1 MKKAIAFLSLFIFS
15 AVTQAQ
21 QLCNLVEGATLIAQD
36 GANTYL
42 GKLGSKYDSDSVFNS
57 YGTYG
62 SEYSVES
69 IWNKYGQF
77 GGEYSTYSAF
87 NQYTSSP
94 PMIVK
99 NKQIIGYL
107 SANKAMAN
115 SVSPNLL
122 KAVCGE

>member
-15 AVTQAQ
+15 AITQAE

-36 GANTYL
+36 GENTYL
-42 GKLGSKYDSDSVFNS
+42 GKLGSKYDSDSVFNN

-62 SEYSVES
+62 SEYSAES

-77 GGEYSTYSAF
+77 GGKYSTYSVF
-87 NQYTSSP
+87 NQYTSTP
-94 PMIVK
+94 PMIIK

>member
-15 AVTQAQ
+15 AITQAE
-21 QLCNLVEGATLIAQD
+21 QLCHLVEGATLIAQD
-36 GANTYL
+36 GENTYL
-42 GKLGSKYDSDSVFNS
+42 GKLGSKYDSDSVFNN

-62 SEYSVES
+62 SEYSAES

-77 GGEYSTYSAF
+77 GGKYGTYSAF
-87 NQYTSSP
+87 NQYTSTP
-94 PMIVK
+94 PMIIK

>member
-1 MKKAIAFLSLFIFS
+1 MKKAIALLSLFTFS
-15 AVTQAQ
+15 AVTQAE

-36 GANTYL
+36 GENTYL
-42 GKLGSKYDSDSVFNS
+42 GKLGSKYDSDSVFNN
-57 YGTYG
+57 YGAYG
-62 SEYSVES
+62 GEYSAES

-77 GGEYSTYSAF
+77 RGEYSTYSAF
-87 NQYTSSP
+87 NQYTSTP
-94 PMIVK
+94 PMIIK

>member
-1 MKKAIAFLSLFIFS
+1 MKKAIALLSLFTFS
-15 AVTQAQ
+15 AVTQAE

-36 GANTYL
+36 GENTYL
-42 GKLGSKYDSDSVFNS
+42 GKLGSKYDSDSVFNN
-57 YGTYG
+57 YGAYG
-62 SEYSVES
+62 GEYSAES

-87 NQYTSSP
+87 NQYTSTP
-94 PMIVK
+94 PMIIK